1 MRMTSCALSASFDSY
16 IILYHCDG
24 SFFVLHIFGRFFKKD
39 EVLRSGHLFPASL
52 SFVFF
57 CPGFVREISEGE
69 AEDLEDCLDA
79 IQRPFPRLR
88 RSIPLSQVGFGGLPG
103 WSMESWNREHSGS
116 NKSMQISMNF
126 FTKSM
131 KNPGLSCL
139 YVAGC
144 SICRSFVGCSAL
156 MRTSGRSTTSRIEV
170 LYRQDCRLLMSY
182 IFICTWPHLRFENPY
197 TYICIYWYKYRDLFS
212 CMDDLLWFDSFWFMF
227 QWIVLQES

>member
-103 WSMESWNREHSGS
+103 
-116 NKSMQISMNF
+116 
-126 FTKSM
+126 
-131 KNPGLSCL
+131 
-139 YVAGC
+139 
-144 SICRSFVGCSAL
+144 
-156 MRTSGRSTTSRIEV
+156 
-170 LYRQDCRLLMSY
+170 
-182 IFICTWPHLRFENPY
+182 
-197 TYICIYWYKYRDLFS
+197 
-212 CMDDLLWFDSFWFMF
+212 
-227 QWIVLQES
+227 